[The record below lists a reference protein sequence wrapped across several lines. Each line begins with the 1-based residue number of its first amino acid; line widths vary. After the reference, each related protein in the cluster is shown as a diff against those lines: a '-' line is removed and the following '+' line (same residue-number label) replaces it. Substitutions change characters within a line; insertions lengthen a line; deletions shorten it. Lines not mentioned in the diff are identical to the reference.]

1 MGALGALDAWGT
13 PCALGALGALAQSQA
28 CRLRQK
34 PELAGLAQAGMCHL
48 EEEDEGQEQEREH
61 AAAAEGDAQG
71 DASGRHVAFA
81 QAQGQHRRAEQHGTP
96 DRNANPTRPYALRT
110 AATNERT

>member
-1 MGALGALDAWGT
+1 MAG
-13 PCALGALGALAQSQA
+13 PSQG
-28 CRLRQK
+28 
-34 PELAGLAQAGMCHL
+34 ELCHL
-48 EEEDEGQEQEREH
+48 EEEDEGQEQEGEH

-81 QAQGQHRRAEQHGTP
+81 QAKGQHHRANQRGTP
-96 DRNANPTRPYALRT
+96 DRNAGPTRPYALRT